1 MKKILKYLP
10 KYRLLILIP
19 SIAMLLGIGLDMLN
33 PYLVQIMIDKVIIL
47 KRYELLTKLLIY
59 IGLISTLRAILG
71 YVKEYCFDYMSTKV
85 TTDIKKDLFDHIQNL
100 SFSYFDNM
108 NTGELMS
115 RIGEDI
121 ENVWKSLGF
130 GINLIIENM
139 LYFIIASIILFK
151 LNWILAITCLATMP
165 ILIYITAKLKKET
178 DSQFDKISDQIVVLN
193 TTAQENIAGVRL
205 VKAFAREK
213 HEILKFLKLNT
224 INFNLNVGLNY
235 IWSKYN
241 PLQDFLGNISTLLVV
256 CVGGILVIKNNMSIG
271 TLVAFNSYVWMLIWP
286 IRMIGTFTNVV
297 SQGSASAKKIDK
309 IFNIKPEI
317 VSPKNSISLNNIKGE
332 IEFKNVTFKY
342 NSETVLK
349 NINLKIPAKS
359 TVAIMGTTGAG
370 KSSLINLI
378 GRYYDVA
385 AGSVSVDGV
394 DVRDLNME
402 LLRRQMSIVP
412 QDTFLFSDTIENNIK
427 FSNINAS
434 KAEIEKACSDSCAL
448 NFINKLEEGFNTIIG
463 ERGIGLSGGQKQRLS
478 IARALV
484 KNSKILILDDSTSA
498 LDMDT
503 EYNLLKN
510 LYNRQE
516 KITTFIIAHRIS
528 AVKNADIIVFLEN
541 GEIVETGTHKEL
553 IDKKGRYYEIYYE
566 QFKSLEDDENEV
578 I

>member
-1 MKKILKYLP
+1 MLKYLP
-10 KYRLLILIP
+10 KYYLLILIP
-19 SIAMLLGIGLDMLN
+19 SIAMLIGIALDMIN
-33 PYLVQIMIDKVIIL
+33 PYLVQILIDKVVIL
-47 KRYELLTKLLIY
+47 KEYELLTKLLIY
-59 IGLISTLRAILG
+59 IGIISLFRAILG
-71 YVKEYCFDYMSTKV
+71 YIKEYCFDYMSTKV
-85 TTDIKKDLFDHIQNL
+85 TTDIKKDLFDHIQSL

-115 RIGEDI
+115 RIGEDV

-130 GINLIIENM
+130 GINLIIENI

-151 LNWILAITCLATMP
+151 LNWILAIICLSTMP
-165 ILIYITAKLKKET
+165 LLIYITAKLKKET
-178 DSQFDKISDQIVVLN
+178 DSQFDKISDEIAILN

-205 VKAFAREK
+205 IKAFAREK
-213 HEILKFLKLNT
+213 YEILKFLKLNT
-224 INFNLNVGLNY
+224 NNYNLNVGLNY
-235 IWSKYN
+235 IWGKYN
-241 PLQDFLGNISTLLVV
+241 PFQDFLGNISTLLVV
-256 CVGGILVIKNNMSIG
+256 CVGGVLVIKDNMSIG
-271 TLVAFNSYVWMLIWP
+271 TLVAFNSYIWMLIWP

-309 IFNIKPEI
+309 IFKINPQITN
-317 VSPKNSISLNNIKGE
+317 PKNPINLNNIIGN

-342 NSETVLK
+342 NKDIVLK

-359 TVAIMGTTGAG
+359 TVAIMGSTGSG

-378 GRYYDVA
+378 GRYYDVTSGDVLID
-385 AGSVSVDGV
+385 GSNVKSMNLDF
-394 DVRDLNME
+394 
-402 LLRRQMSIVP
+402 LRSQMAIVP

-427 FSNINAS
+427 FSNIKAS
-434 KAEIEKACSDSCAL
+434 QSEIERACSDSCAL
-448 NFINKLEEGFNTIIG
+448 NFINELEDSFNTIIG

-510 LYNRQE
+510 LYNRDK

-528 AVKNADIIVFLEN
+528 AVKNADIIIFLDK
-541 GEIVETGTHKEL
+541 GEIVEIGTHKEL
-553 IDKKGRYYEIYYE
+553 INKRGYYYEIYSE
-566 QFKSLEDDENEV
+566 QFKSLKEDEV

>member
-1 MKKILKYLP
+1 LKRILKYLP
-10 KYRLLILIP
+10 KYYFLILIP
-19 SIAMLLGIGLDMLN
+19 SIAMLIGIGLDMLN
-33 PYLVQIMIDKVIIL
+33 PYLVQVMIDRVIIL
-47 KRYELLTKLLIY
+47 KKYELLNRLLIY
-59 IGLISTLRAILG
+59 IGIISIARALLG
-71 YVKEYCFDYMSTKV
+71 YIKEYCFDYMSTKV
-85 TTDIKKDLFDHIQNL
+85 TTDIKKDLFDHIQSL
-100 SFSYFDNM
+100 SFSYFDSM

-115 RIGEDI
+115 RIGEDV

-130 GINLIIENM
+130 GINLIIENV

-151 LNWILAITCLATMP
+151 LNWILAIICLSTMP
-165 ILIYITAKLKKET
+165 ILIYVTAKLKKET
-178 DSQFDKISDQIVVLN
+178 DHQFDKISDQIAVLN

-213 HEILKFLKLNT
+213 HEILKFLKLNR
-224 INFNLNVGLNY
+224 NNYNLNIGLNH

-271 TLVAFNSYVWMLIWP
+271 TLVAFNGYVWMLIWP

-297 SQGSASAKKIDK
+297 SQGSASARKIDK
-309 IFNIKPEI
+309 IFNIKPQI
-317 VSPKNSISLNNIKGE
+317 MTPKNSILLNNIKGY

-342 NSETVLK
+342 NSEIVLK

-359 TVAIMGTTGAG
+359 TVAIMGTTGSG
-370 KSSLINLI
+370 KSSLMNLI

-385 AGSVSVDGV
+385 AGSVLVDGI
-394 DVRDLNME
+394 DVRNVNIE
-402 LLRRQMSIVP
+402 LLRSQMAIVP

-427 FSNINAS
+427 FSNITAS
-434 KAEIEKACSDSCAL
+434 KIEVEKACNDSCSL
-448 NFINKLEEGFNTIIG
+448 DFINELEEGFNTVIG
-463 ERGIGLSGGQKQRLS
+463 ERGIGLSGGQKQRLC
-478 IARALV
+478 IARALI
-484 KNSKILILDDSTSA
+484 KNSKILVLDDSTSA

-516 KITTFIIAHRIS
+516 KVTTFIIAHRIS

-553 IDKKGRYYEIYYE
+553 INQKGRYYEIYCE
-566 QFKSLEDDENEV
+566 QFESLDEDEV

>member
-1 MKKILKYLP
+1 M
-10 KYRLLILIP
+10 LIG
-19 SIAMLLGIGLDMLN
+19 IALDMIN
-33 PYLVQIMIDKVIIL
+33 PYLVQILIDNVIIL
-47 KRYELLTKLLIY
+47 KKYELLTKLLIY
-59 IGLISTLRAILG
+59 IGIISAVRSVFG
-71 YVKEYCFDYMSTKV
+71 YIKEYCFDYMSTKV
-85 TTDIKKDLFDHIQNL
+85 TTDVKKDLFDHIQSL

-115 RIGEDI
+115 RIGEDV

-130 GINLIIENM
+130 GINLIIENV

-165 ILIYITAKLKKET
+165 ILIYITTKLKKET
-178 DSQFDKISDQIVVLN
+178 DYQFDKISDQIAILN

-213 HEILKFLKLNT
+213 HETLKFLKLNT
-224 INFNLNVGLNY
+224 NNYNLNVALNY

-241 PLQDFLGNISTLLVV
+241 PLQDFLGNVSTLLVV

-271 TLVAFNSYVWMLIWP
+271 TLVAFNAYVWMLIWP

-309 IFNIKPEI
+309 IFNIKPQI
-317 VSPKNSISLNNIKGE
+317 VSPENSIFLNNFRGD
-332 IEFKNVTFKY
+332 IEFKNVSFKY

-359 TVAIMGTTGAG
+359 TVAIMGTTGSG

-378 GRYYDVA
+378 GRYYDVSD
-385 AGSVSVDGV
+385 GSVLVDGV
-394 DVRDLNME
+394 DVRNVNLK
-402 LLRRQMSIVP
+402 LLRNQMSIVP
-412 QDTFLFSDTIENNIK
+412 QDIFLFSDTIENNIK

-434 KAEIEKACSDSCAL
+434 RAEIEKACKDSCAL
-448 NFINKLEEGFNTIIG
+448 DFINQLEDDFNTIIG

-503 EYNLLKN
+503 EYELLRN
-510 LYNRQE
+510 LYNREE

-541 GEIVETGTHKEL
+541 GKIVETGTHKEL
-553 IDKKGRYYEIYYE
+553 INKKGYYYEIYCE
-566 QFKSLEDDENEV
+566 QFNSLDEDENEV

>member
-1 MKKILKYLP
+1 MKRILKYLP
-10 KYRLLILIP
+10 KYYFLILIP
-19 SIAMLLGIGLDMLN
+19 SIAMLIGIGLDMLN
-33 PYLVQIMIDKVIIL
+33 PYLVQVMIDRVIIL
-47 KRYELLTKLLIY
+47 KKYELLNRLLIY
-59 IGLISTLRAILG
+59 IGIISIARALLG
-71 YVKEYCFDYMSTKV
+71 YIKEYCFDYMSTKV
-85 TTDIKKDLFDHIQNL
+85 TTDIKKDLFDHIQSL
-100 SFSYFDNM
+100 SFSYFDSM

-115 RIGEDI
+115 RIGEDV

-130 GINLIIENM
+130 GINLIIENV

-151 LNWILAITCLATMP
+151 LNWILAIICLSTMP
-165 ILIYITAKLKKET
+165 ILIYVTAKLKKET
-178 DSQFDKISDQIVVLN
+178 DHQFDKISDQIAVLN

-213 HEILKFLKLNT
+213 HEILKFLKLNR
-224 INFNLNVGLNY
+224 NNYNLNIGLNH

-271 TLVAFNSYVWMLIWP
+271 TLVAFNGYVWMLIWP

-297 SQGSASAKKIDK
+297 SQGSASARKIDK
-309 IFNIKPEI
+309 IFNIKPQI
-317 VSPKNSISLNNIKGE
+317 MTPKNSILLNNIKGY

-342 NSETVLK
+342 NSEIVLK

-359 TVAIMGTTGAG
+359 TVAIMGTTGSG
-370 KSSLINLI
+370 KSSLMNLI

-385 AGSVSVDGV
+385 AGSVLVDGI
-394 DVRDLNME
+394 DVRNVNIE
-402 LLRRQMSIVP
+402 LLRSQMAIVP

-427 FSNINAS
+427 FSNITAS
-434 KAEIEKACSDSCAL
+434 KIEVEKACNDSCSL
-448 NFINKLEEGFNTIIG
+448 DFINELEEGFNTVIG
-463 ERGIGLSGGQKQRLS
+463 ERGIGLSGGQKQRLC
-478 IARALV
+478 IARALI
-484 KNSKILILDDSTSA
+484 KNSKILVLDDSTSA

-516 KITTFIIAHRIS
+516 KVTTFIIAHRIS

-553 IDKKGRYYEIYYE
+553 INQKGRYYEIYCE
-566 QFKSLEDDENEV
+566 QFESLDEDEV